1 MNLRESD
8 FEAIKN
14 IYFYLFENGKVKT
27 KGPIP
32 KTVFNFIDEK
42 PFKFDDFEITPIP
55 VFLARNIYL
64 SVINLEILLTYQM
77 YPKFQKVQKSF

>member
-1 MNLRESD
+1 MRESD

-27 KGPIP
+27 KWPIP

-55 VFLARNIYL
+55 VFHGKEYISFGYKFGNIAY
-64 SVINLEILLTYQM
+64 I
-77 YPKFQKVQKSF
+77 